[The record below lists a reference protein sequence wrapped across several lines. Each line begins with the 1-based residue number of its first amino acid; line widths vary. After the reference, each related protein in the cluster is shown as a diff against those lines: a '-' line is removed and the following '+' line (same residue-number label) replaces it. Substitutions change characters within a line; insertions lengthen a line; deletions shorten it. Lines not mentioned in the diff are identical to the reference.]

1 MAFLKMLVIPVGCIV
16 AFMVTFSLTRV
27 AGLGGHYLD
36 YAMLL
41 LFPAAAA
48 ILIRPPF
55 ATVVNIVLRL
65 IVLFIVAKCCMMT
78 ALVLHLMITGDGI

>member
-1 MAFLKMLVIPVGCIV
+1 MAFLKMLVIPAGCLV

-27 AGLGGHYLD
+27 AGLWGHSLD

-48 ILIRPPF
+48 ILMRPPF
-55 ATVVNIVLRL
+55 STAVNIVLRL

-78 ALVLHLMITGDGI
+78 AFVLHLMITGDSI